1 MVSWR
6 TSFSFAALAIAVLLA
21 AAAVMFQD
29 NITLFSLNPRTPFQT
44 DTPPPPPAY
53 GARGAWALWPD
64 DLAAGEADVFYV
76 HSTTFASSK
85 RWNAPLT
92 DNIADAALR
101 QAAAPNEAGPFMR
114 IGAVYGPRYRQATLF
129 SSFTHKFD
137 GLAARELAY
146 KDVESAF
153 LHFLAVRPANRPFI
167 LAGYGQGGL
176 HVLGLLQY
184 HVAANE
190 GLRRHLAAAYIIRQ
204 GVPVSIFDQALRT
217 IPPCASQTAVR
228 CVISYIDLESGFE
241 KEAER
246 FRQRALIWNAAGALT
261 SLPNAKI
268 LCVNPISWTISD
280 QSADPNEHL
289 GAASAT
295 GLRMRETPPP
305 IAAATGAQCRDGI
318 LAVDSPQQKFLQRRH
333 WFGDHWRPQDF
344 NLFYHD
350 LAADAARRVEN
361 LNMRLASEAVDLSAS
376 PDDNGPK

>member
-76 HSTTFASSK
+76 HSTTYASRK

-101 QAAAPNEAGPFMR
+101 RAAAPNEAGPFMR
-114 IGAVYGPRYRQATLF
+114 IGPVYGPRYRQATLF

-146 KDVESAF
+146 KDVETAF
-153 LHFLAVRPANRPFI
+153 LHFLAERPASRPFI
-167 LAGYGQGGL
+167 LVGYGQGGL

-184 HVAANE
+184 HAASNDN
-190 GLRRHLAAAYIIRQ
+190 LRRNLAAAYIIHQ
-204 GVPVSIFDQALRT
+204 GVPVSIFDQALRA
-217 IPPCASQTAVR
+217 IPPCTSQTAVR

-241 KEAER
+241 QEEER
-246 FRQRALIWNAAGALT
+246 FRQRALIWNDIGELT

-268 LCVNPISWTISD
+268 LCVNPISWAVSD
-280 QSADPNEHL
+280 QLADPQNHV

-295 GLRMRETPPP
+295 GLRLRETPPP
-305 IAAATGAQCRDGI
+305 ITAATGAQCQDGI
-318 LAVDSPQQKFLQRRH
+318 LAVDSPQQNFLQRRH

-350 LAADAARRVEN
+350 LAADAAQRVEN
-361 LNMRLASEAVDLSAS
+361 LNRRLAAEAVDLSVS